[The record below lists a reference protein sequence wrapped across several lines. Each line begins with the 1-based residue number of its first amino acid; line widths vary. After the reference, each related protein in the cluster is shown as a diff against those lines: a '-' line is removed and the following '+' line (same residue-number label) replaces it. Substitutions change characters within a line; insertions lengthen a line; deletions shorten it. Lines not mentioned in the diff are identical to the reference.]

1 VLMVVIGSAVIHQN
15 YSLSQVLLHT
25 ALMVAAGVFM
35 IAFGTLRYTLFPG
48 NYLSLILTLVLL
60 GAPYLWL
67 QTYMLHMRDLG
78 RTPWLRYLD
87 FAHTMA
93 GPWQLSWSTMPWV
106 PLLVAWLLTAALVA
120 ATVAHGDRLDY

>member
-1 VLMVVIGSAVIHQN
+1 
-15 YSLSQVLLHT
+15 
-25 ALMVAAGVFM
+25 VAAGVFM
-35 IAFGTLRYTLFPG
+35 IAFGNLCYTFFPG

-67 QTYMLHMRDLG
+67 QTYMQHMRYLG
-78 RTPWLRYLD
+78 RTPWFGYLD

-93 GPWQLSWSTMPWV
+93 GPWQISWSTAPWMT
-106 PLLVAWLLTAALVA
+106 LLVTWMLTAFLLV